1 MGLVSQVISENHLIK
16 GSCDLRV
23 RAVMVSEHLAKSNGN
38 RHCGVGDVM
47 VLVRQMILQD
57 HVLEGLHKFM
67 GGSPS
72 W

>member
-1 MGLVSQVISENHLIK
+1 
-16 GSCDLRV
+16 
-23 RAVMVSEHLAKSNGN
+23 MVSEHLAKSNGN